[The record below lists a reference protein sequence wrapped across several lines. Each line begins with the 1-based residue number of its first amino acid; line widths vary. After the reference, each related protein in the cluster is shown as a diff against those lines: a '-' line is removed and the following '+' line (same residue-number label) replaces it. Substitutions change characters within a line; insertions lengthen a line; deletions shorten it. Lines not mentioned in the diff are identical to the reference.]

1 MQVDYW
7 AIDPPPGG
15 DEDVCVA
22 MNMTDGK
29 WYPKPCNE
37 KYPSLCKHSEGIII
51 LVLSLV
57 SNESYLSKE

>member
-37 KYPSLCKHSEGIII
+37 KYPSLCKHSEGII
-51 LVLSLV
+51 LVCCV
-57 SNESYLSKE
+57 E